1 MIENQ
6 QVMCDQ
12 QLKSMISKG
21 TTAFPNVS
29 YVGYQKS
36 IKRWLNFGR
45 FLFVCFKNKKKR
57 RQGNDP
63 PLCFPVKISL

>member
-1 MIENQ
+1 MIKNQ

-12 QLKSMISKG
+12 QLKNMISKG

-29 YVGYQKS
+29 YLVYQKS

-45 FLFVCFKNKKKR
+45 FFFVCLFVSKTKKETRK
-57 RQGNDP
+57 
-63 PLCFPVKISL
+63 

>member
-45 FLFVCFKNKKKR
+45 FLFVCFKNKKKKETR
-57 RQGNDP
+57 
-63 PLCFPVKISL
+63 K